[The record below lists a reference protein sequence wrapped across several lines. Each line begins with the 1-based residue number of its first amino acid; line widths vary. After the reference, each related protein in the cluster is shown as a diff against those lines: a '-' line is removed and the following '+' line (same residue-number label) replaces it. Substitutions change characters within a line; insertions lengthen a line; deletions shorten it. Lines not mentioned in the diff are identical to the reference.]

1 MVAGGA
7 TGLPLFAP
15 QAGRGTTSR
24 ELPSE
29 RGNTMRASSATRE
42 LLWPLVFMA
51 SAGYL
56 AWYTP
61 RLIIWWG
68 NASDAMINRFPVAGA
83 PEFLALAAFVL
94 SLIMGPLTIRPTVQ
108 EGTNQTVFD
117 RLSLFMGRVTML
129 LIVSLVLVMFYEVIA
144 RYVFEAPTLWANE
157 LSLWMAG
164 AIFLFS
170 GLYAMQQR
178 SHIRIYLLYD
188 MMPRNVQRLCD
199 TFSVSL
205 IVGFAFIML
214 WGSYNEARDKFL
226 RWETF
231 GTAFDPPIPAT
242 IKPLLIVFICLV
254 ALQAVVNLI
263 CDWNKD
269 KEVHSVVDE
278 AEIEEY
284 VQEMGEKLKKKG

>member
-1 MVAGGA
+1 
-7 TGLPLFAP
+7 
-15 QAGRGTTSR
+15 
-24 ELPSE
+24 
-29 RGNTMRASSATRE
+29 MRASSASRE
-42 LLWPLVFMA
+42 LLWPLVFLF

-61 RLIIWWG
+61 RLIVMFG
-68 NASDAMINRFPVAGA
+68 AASDAMVLRFPSAGL
-83 PEFLALAAFVL
+83 PEFVALAAFIL
-94 SLIMGPLTIRPTVQ
+94 STVMGTLTIRPTAQ
-108 EGTNQTVFD
+108 EGTNAGILD

-144 RYVFEAPTLWANE
+144 RYVFEHPTLWANE

-164 AIFLFS
+164 GIFLFS

-199 TFSVSL
+199 TFSTLL
-205 IVGFAFIML
+205 IAGFAFIMV
-214 WGSYNEARDKFL
+214 WGSYNEARDKFM

-242 IKPLLIVFICLV
+242 LKPLIIVFICLV
-254 ALQAVVNLI
+254 ALQAIVNLI
-263 CDWNKD
+263 NDWGKD
-269 KEVHSVVDE
+269 KEVHAVVDE
-278 AEIEEY
+278 DEIQEF
-284 VQEMGEKLKKKG
+284 VQEMGAKLKGKG

>member
-1 MVAGGA
+1 
-7 TGLPLFAP
+7 
-15 QAGRGTTSR
+15 
-24 ELPSE
+24 
-29 RGNTMRASSATRE
+29 MRASSASRE
-42 LLWPLVFMA
+42 LLWPLVFLV

-61 RLIIWWG
+61 RLIVFSG
-68 NASDAMINRFPVAGA
+68 AASDAMVARFPSAGVV
-83 PEFLALAAFVL
+83 EFLAVAAFAL
-94 SLIMGPLTIRPTVQ
+94 SLVMGVITIRPTVQ
-108 EGTNQTVFD
+108 EGSNAGPLD

-129 LIVSLVLVMFYEVIA
+129 LIVALVLVMFYEVIA
-144 RYVFEAPTLWANE
+144 RYVFEKPTLWANE

-164 AIFLFS
+164 GIFLFS

-199 TFSVSL
+199 SFSVLL
-205 IVGFAFIML
+205 IVGFAFVML
-214 WGSYNEARDKFL
+214 WGSYNEARDKFM

-242 IKPLLIVFICLV
+242 LKPLLIVFICLV

-263 CDWNKD
+263 NDWGKD
-269 KEVHSVVDE
+269 KETHAVVDE
-278 AEIEEY
+278 DEIGEF
-284 VQEMGEKLKKKG
+284 VSEMGAKLKIKG